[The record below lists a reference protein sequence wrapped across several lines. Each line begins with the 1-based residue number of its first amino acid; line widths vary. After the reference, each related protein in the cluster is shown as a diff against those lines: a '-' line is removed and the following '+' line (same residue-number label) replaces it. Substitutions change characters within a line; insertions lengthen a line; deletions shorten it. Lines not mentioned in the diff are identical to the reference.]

1 MKQPLL
7 LTQHQHF
14 WRSNMM
20 QASDVHKKMAELQR
34 KAGNE
39 VLARDSENTAL
50 ARRISA
56 RNIHGFKGF
65 GAVGAAL
72 EFGELMVKKN
82 IPMTTEEYEE

>member
-1 MKQPLL
+1 MKQPPQ

-14 WRSNMM
+14 WHAQMM
-20 QASDVHKKMAELQR
+20 QASELHKKMAELQR

-39 VLARDSENTAL
+39 RLARDSEHTAL

-56 RNIHGFKGF
+56 RNLHGFKGF
-65 GAVGAAL
+65 DAIGAAL
-72 EFGELMVKKN
+72 EFGELMVRKN